1 MLQKTINAKTAKQ
14 MLPAIFSGLLASL
27 CWIVGDILI
36 VGFTPA
42 PQNYPLLSQT
52 YASQIDVYLA
62 TLMLSGS
69 TNRLMWGALIAVFS
83 MPFYLYSLS
92 AISQLVKRKFMM
104 PVFVLM
110 LFGFGYMPLGHA
122 GFFYVG
128 EIYKAILNTDV
139 SAHPQLL
146 ETAGGFVKILRI
158 VWMAS
163 IGITAL
169 AWIVF
174 ALFVWQMKTVLKRS
188 AIWLNPIIFVFAI
201 FLLTLILPSLIK
213 DYIGCA
219 VFNVA
224 NFIFFAIVLAIM
236 MKSVEKSEDVNPK
249 TEV

>member
-1 MLQKTINAKTAKQ
+1 MLQKTINPKTANQ

-52 YASQIDVYLA
+52 YASQIDVDLA

-69 TNRLMWGALIAVFS
+69 TNRLMWGALVAVFS
-83 MPFYLYSLS
+83 MPLYLYALS
-92 AISQLVKRKFMM
+92 AISQLIKRKFMM

-110 LFGFGYMPLGHA
+110 LFGFAYMPLGHA

-128 EIYKAILNTDV
+128 EIYKAILSTDI

-146 ETAGGFVKILRI
+146 ETAGGFVKILTI
-158 VWMAS
+158 VWAAS

-174 ALFVWQMKTVLKRS
+174 AVFVARGKTLLKRS
-188 AIWLNPIIFVFAI
+188 AVWLNPIVFVFAI
-201 FLLTLILPSLIK
+201 FLLTFILPSPIK

-219 VFNVA
+219 VFNIA
-224 NFIFFAIVLAIM
+224 NFMFFAIVLAIIIENKKM
-236 MKSVEKSEDVNPK
+236 DKQKNNEQ
-249 TEV
+249 T